1 MFSKINF
8 TSIFSLSALITS
20 NFYFYSARGIFIN
33 YEVVVVQLA
42 SLLIFSLFFF
52 YIIKLINKNIRYKY
66 DTIQKLLAFVILI
79 WLLKETINSYFL
91 ISNKSTFG
99 QLFLLPFKKFIN
111 NEYISL
117 IIERLFPYIVCGFL
131 VYFFWKY
138 SDKLFRLIKV
148 TGIVVFSYFIYEFSL
163 RYFENYKNFNNNF
176 NNKIVENKSNKKK
189 ILWVVFDE
197 YDYNYAFDN
206 NLVEN
211 LKSISKTSVSSSNA
225 LPPGPNTI
233 VSMPATL
240 MNVVPKGVGSN
251 NEFMFIV
258 DSNNKKNLFKY
269 ENTIFKKL
277 DDLSLKYQIFSSMIP
292 YCSILIIKK
301 NCKEKLSEW
310 YRGIIFEYS
319 LINKIFTFTNY
330 SKNFFSDSKKNISME
345 KVINVK
351 LKKI

>member
-52 YIIKLINKNIRYKY
+52 YTIKFITKNIRYKY
-66 DTIQKLLAFVILI
+66 NTIEKLLAFIILI

-117 IIERLFPYIVCGFL
+117 IIERLFPYLVCGFL
-131 VYFFWKY
+131 VYFFWKH
-138 SDKLFRLIKV
+138 SEKLFRLIKI

-163 RYFENYKNFNNNF
+163 RYFENYKNFNDNF
-176 NNKIVENKSNKKK
+176 SNKIVENKSNKKK

-211 LKSISKTSVSSSNA
+211 LKNISKTSVSSSNA

-251 NEFMFIV
+251 DEFMFIV
-258 DSNNKKNLFKY
+258 DSNNKKKLFKY

-301 NCKEKLSEW
+301 KL
-310 YRGIIFEYS
+310 
-319 LINKIFTFTNY
+319 
-330 SKNFFSDSKKNISME
+330 
-345 KVINVK
+345 
-351 LKKI
+351 